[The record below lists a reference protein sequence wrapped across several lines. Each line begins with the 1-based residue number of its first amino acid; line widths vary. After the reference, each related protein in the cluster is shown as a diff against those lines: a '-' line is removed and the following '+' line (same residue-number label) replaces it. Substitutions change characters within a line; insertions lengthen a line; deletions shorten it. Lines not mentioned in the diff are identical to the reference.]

1 MSQAGDGWVLEP
13 DDRSERLY
21 SLTLALIRTEVGL
34 TRDEIFTA
42 IRGYRFDLE
51 KAGGFDGDLSALAK
65 KFERDKTDLR
75 EMGLQITA
83 AGSSEGDADFR
94 YSIGRENYVWPKGA
108 TLSAK
113 QLQLLE
119 LAASVWDHAALSP
132 QATQAIT
139 RLRAIADVGAG
150 QAGSGLA
157 PRVSTVE
164 PSFSP
169 IKNAI
174 AEATEV
180 SFVYRKADG
189 SEGLRTVQPW
199 QLSHTHG
206 LWMLLAWDLERQAPR
221 NFLLKRIHS
230 KVNRLKIEFEKPTAD
245 DIRNAKDELAEL
257 YKQNVATIKVR
268 PGTTAAMHFETHLS
282 ESGEIEINYL
292 DLPLLAEELMEFGS
306 AVAVIAPVE
315 LKILIQ
321 NTLKK
326 VIENHA

>member
-1 MSQAGDGWVLEP
+1 MTQAEDGWVLEP
-13 DDRSERLY
+13 DDRSERLH

-51 KAGGFDGDLSALAK
+51 KAGGLDGDLSALSK

-75 EMGLQITA
+75 EMGLNITA
-83 AGSSEGDADFR
+83 AGSAEGDSDFR

-119 LAASVWDHAALSP
+119 LAASVWDRAALSP
-132 QATQAIT
+132 EATQAIT
-139 RLRAIADVGAG
+139 RLRAIADVGGG

-174 AEATEV
+174 AESTEI
-180 SFVYRKADG
+180 SFTYRRADG
-189 SEGLRTVQPW
+189 TESLRRVQPW
-199 QLSHTHG
+199 QLSHIHG
-206 LWMLLAWDLERQAPR
+206 LWMLLAWDLERDAPR

-230 KVNRLKIEFEKPTAD
+230 KVNRLKVEFNKPAQS
-245 DIRNAKDELAEL
+245 AVLAAREDLARL
-257 YKQNVATIKVR
+257 YEENKATIQVR
-268 PGTTAAMHFETHLS
+268 PGTTAAMHFETHNS
-282 ESGEIEINYL
+282 TNGQIEINYL
-292 DLPLLAEELMEFGS
+292 DLPLLAEELMEFGAS
-306 AVAVIAPVE
+306 ITVVEPAELKTLIQDTLKQVIA
-315 LKILIQ
+315 
-321 NTLKK
+321 
-326 VIENHA
+326 NHA

>member
-1 MSQAGDGWVLEP
+1 LTETGDSWVLEP

-51 KAGGFDGDLSALAK
+51 KSGGLDGDLSSLAK
-65 KFERDKTDLR
+65 KFERDKADLR
-75 EMGLQITA
+75 EMGLQISP
-83 AGSSEGDADFR
+83 AGSNEGDADFR
-94 YSIGRENYVWPKGA
+94 YRISRETYIWPQGA
-108 TLSAK
+108 SLSAK

-132 QATQAIT
+132 EATAAIT
-139 RLRAIADVGAG
+139 RLRAIAEVGRG

-174 AEATEV
+174 AESTEIR
-180 SFVYRKADG
+180 FQYRKADG
-189 SEGLRTVQPW
+189 STSLRHVQPW

-206 LWMLLAWDLERQAPR
+206 LWILLAWDLERQAAR

-230 KVNRLKIEFEKPTAD
+230 KVDRLKVEFEKP
-245 DIRNAKDELAEL
+245 NAARITDSKDELSKL
-257 YKQNVATIKVR
+257 YSLNVATISVL
-268 PGTTAAMHFETHLS
+268 PGTTAAMHFETHNS
-282 ESGEIEINYL
+282 PSGEVQINYL

-306 AVAVIAPVE
+306 SVKVLEPLE
-315 LKILIQ
+315 LKELIRD
-321 NTLKK
+321 TLKQ
-326 VIENHA
+326 VIDNHA